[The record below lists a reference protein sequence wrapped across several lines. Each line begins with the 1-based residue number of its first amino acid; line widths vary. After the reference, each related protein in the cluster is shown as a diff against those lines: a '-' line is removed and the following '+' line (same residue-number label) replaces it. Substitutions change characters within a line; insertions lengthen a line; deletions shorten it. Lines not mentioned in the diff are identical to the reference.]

1 MLFRFIHTKI
11 IILDAARNVK
21 RVLRRNF
28 NYGRTIIIHHEEAH
42 NNLVDEDYGLFLRK
56 GHLWLL
62 WCCLVIK
69 AVKKAISKKRWG
81 DHLNFINSLWW
92 VCRKK
97 VNCRNFLH
105 FVERKA
111 ILRKWSSSLAKT
123 ILWKF
128 SKLTEDKPWET
139 LKN

>member
-1 MLFRFIHTKI
+1 MSMLFRFIHTKI
-11 IILDAARNVK
+11 IILNAARNVK

-42 NNLVDEDYGLFLRK
+42 NNLVDEDYGLFFLRK
-56 GHLWLL
+56 GLLWLL

-97 VNCRNFLH
+97 
-105 FVERKA
+105 
-111 ILRKWSSSLAKT
+111 
-123 ILWKF
+123 
-128 SKLTEDKPWET
+128 SKLSELSSFCWKKSHFTKMVLLLVGEDYS
-139 LKN
+139 LKVFKTYRR